1 MLAWLRLKAWQSAVG
16 ADFEDKYGLNIF
28 RLSQTLVGTD
38 NTKQICE
45 KVVQEHYHNTILAGE
60 QIARILE
67 QANGIPVNS
76 IIRERQFEL
85 LKQGK
90 WNGDF
95 IEVPFRDPSVK
106 D

>member
-1 MLAWLRLKAWQSAVG
+1 MFGWLRLKAWQSAVG

-28 RLSQTLVGTD
+28 RLSQTLVGSSI
-38 NTKQICE
+38 TKLICE
-45 KVVQEHYHNTILAGE
+45 KVVQEHYHNTVLAGE

-76 IIRERQFEL
+76 IIRETQFGL

-90 WNGDF
+90 WTGDF

-106 D
+106 G

>member
-1 MLAWLRLKAWQSAVG
+1 MIGWLRFKAWQSAVG
-16 ADFEDKYGLNIF
+16 ADFEDKYGINIY
-28 RLSQTLVGTD
+28 RLSQKAVGSTM
-38 NTKQICE
+38 TKLICE
-45 KVVQEHYHNTILAGE
+45 KVAQDHFDNTILAGE

-67 QANGIPVNS
+67 QANSIPVNS
-76 IIRERQFEL
+76 IIREAQFEL

-95 IEVPFRDPSVK
+95 IEVPFGDPSVR